1 MFVNFIQF
9 DLKIDKRTNSKLA
22 LDFFPQRIFFLSKTS
37 EILKLNLKIE
47 GDPIEKNMGRDILV
61 QYFRMK
67 KIQQIMEKLEFVL
80 NHPI

>member
-47 GDPIEKNMGRDILV
+47 GDPIEK
-61 QYFRMK
+61 
-67 KIQQIMEKLEFVL
+67 
-80 NHPI
+80 